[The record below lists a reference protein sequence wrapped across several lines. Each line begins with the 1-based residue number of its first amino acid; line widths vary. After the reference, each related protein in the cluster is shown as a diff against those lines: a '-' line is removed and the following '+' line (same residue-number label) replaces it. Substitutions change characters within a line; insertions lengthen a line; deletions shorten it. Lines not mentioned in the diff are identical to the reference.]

1 FFSKLRDASRL
12 KLVQDQL
19 LPVGRGNDVDI
30 VYCPVPTTLAGPN
43 RVRELAQEHEAAHR
57 AARLEGI
64 CARAGT
70 EVELHCAVTLVPG
83 GSPHPVGEAPR
94 EGVWIPLDEGS
105 RGLEGQG
112 LRRRDGH
119 ELRARRAPA
128 ARRRISEHGGPDP
141 EHVLDE
147 RELDLS

>member
-1 FFSKLRDASRL
+1 GRLGRIEAPPVSVLKSDVAGVGDSVLHQHELLIYQNELREFFSKLRDASRL

-83 GSPHPVGEAPR
+83 GGPHPVGKAPR
-94 EGVWIPLDEGS
+94 EGV
-105 RGLEGQG
+105 
-112 LRRRDGH
+112 
-119 ELRARRAPA
+119 
-128 ARRRISEHGGPDP
+128 
-141 EHVLDE
+141 
-147 RELDLS
+147 